1 MMGMGIVPLFNFPPS
16 PPPQNHL
23 NHKNHS
29 LDDGYG
35 NCVTFFTPP
44 PQNQNNHKNH
54 SQDGWVWILRPLLI
68 CFSRHILKII

>member
-54 SQDGWVWILRPLLI
+54 SLDDGYGYCVLHS
-68 CFSRHILKII
+68 FASHATSSTII